1 MVSYLETRSEDSLL
15 CLVFMNECITNY
27 MCKGGIIFEAVKIGT
42 YIVRMGWKLINK
54 IIVCFQNSVNLPA
67 YRTWSL
73 FGLAELC
80 FDIWIIRKVIAL
92 VIISLMI
99 KMGHVVGRL
108 LFLTIGWI
116 WAVYWPW
123 LSVNWD
129 MNINKK
135 NSIMLALAFRTG
147 EWRMWN
153 AQNTATVDIVVIQI
167 PIAMYLSIIVWIIF
181 QIRYL
186 ILILKIYK

>member
-1 MVSYLETRSEDSLL
+1 
-15 CLVFMNECITNY
+15 MNECITNY

-54 IIVCFQNSVNLPA
+54 IIVCFQNSVNQSARIPDMVIVWISRVMFLHM
-67 YRTWSL
+67 
-73 FGLAELC
+73 
-80 FDIWIIRKVIAL
+80 IWNIRKVIAL

-123 LSVNWD
+123 LSVNLD
-129 MNINKK
+129 MNINKN

-167 PIAMYLSIIVWIIF
+167 PIALYC
-181 QIRYL
+181 Q
-186 ILILKIYK
+186 